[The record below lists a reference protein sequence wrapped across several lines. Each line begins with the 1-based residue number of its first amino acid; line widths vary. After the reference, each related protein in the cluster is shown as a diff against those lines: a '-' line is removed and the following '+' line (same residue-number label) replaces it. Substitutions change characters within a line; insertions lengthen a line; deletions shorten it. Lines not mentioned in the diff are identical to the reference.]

1 MQNPEQI
8 SLTYRHT
15 RSLRNVIIAMLY
27 GVAFYQLINLL
38 RPEHGELKPLFEG
51 HYRAYFEDLF
61 MFYFIFEPIT
71 IFIFFQLLHLY
82 VNVFKLKTIHSDKR
96 SLFIY
101 LIKLLP
107 LLFGSI
113 FIFAPITNG
122 IRYLC
127 LHYPNWSW
135 DVYFPEYFF
144 TATMYQKYLVPLFF
158 FGYLY
163 LGYDLFLDY
172 VDWTKNR
179 VKEKYINPIIEQNK
193 YLKQI
198 EAIDNQGDTVLKVA
212 DILYFEVENKNYL
225 AFVKSGNYRIN
236 LTISELEETLDP
248 KQFFRVN
255 RSQIINLG
263 YFKNYSFWENDK
275 YIVRL
280 NDCKIEFV
288 MQRTRMKDL
297 KNRL

>member
-1 MQNPEQI
+1 MPNPQHI

-15 RSLRNVIIAMLY
+15 RSFKNIVIAMLY

-38 RPEHGELKPLFEG
+38 RPNHGELKPLFEG
-51 HYRAYFEDLF
+51 NYSAYFKDLAT
-61 MFYFIFEPIT
+61 FYFLFEPIT
-71 IFIFFQLLHLY
+71 VFIFFQLLHLY
-82 VNVFKLKTIHSDKR
+82 VKLFKLDKIHSDKR
-96 SLFIY
+96 SLFVY

-107 LLFGSI
+107 LIFGSI
-113 FIFAPITNG
+113 FVFGPITNG
-122 IRYLC
+122 IRYVC
-127 LHYPNWSW
+127 LHYPEWTWNE
-135 DVYFPEYFF
+135 YFPEYFF

-172 VDWTKNR
+172 VDWTKSR

-193 YLKQI
+193 YRKQV
-198 EAIDNQGDTVLKVA
+198 EAIDNQGDTILKVA
-212 DILYFEVENKNYL
+212 DVQYFEVENKSYL
-225 AFVKSGNYRIN
+225 AFTKIGSFRIN
-236 LTISELEETLDP
+236 LTISELEEELDP

-255 RSQIINLG
+255 RSQIINLM

-280 NDCKIEFV
+280 NDCKTEFV

-297 KNRL
+297 KGRL

>member
-1 MQNPEQI
+1 MSNPQHI
-8 SLTYRHT
+8 LLTDMHT
-15 RSLRNVIIAMLY
+15 RTIRNIIIGTLY

-38 RPEHGELKPLFEG
+38 SPKHGELKPLFEG
-51 HYRAYFEDLF
+51 QYKVYFKDLVT
-61 MFYFIFEPIT
+61 FYLIFEPISV
-71 IFIFFQLLHLY
+71 FIFFQLLHLY
-82 VNVFKLKTIHSDKR
+82 VKTFKLEKIHADKR
-96 SLFIY
+96 SLFVY
-101 LIKLLP
+101 LVKLLP
-107 LLFGSI
+107 LILSSI

-127 LHYPNWSW
+127 LHYPDWSW

-172 VDWTKNR
+172 VDWTKSR

-212 DILYFEVENKNYL
+212 DVMYFEVENKSYL
-225 AFVKSGNYRIN
+225 AFTKNDNFRIHQ
-236 LTISELEETLDP
+236 TISELEEALDP

-280 NDCKIEFV
+280 NDCKTEFV

-297 KNRL
+297 KGRL